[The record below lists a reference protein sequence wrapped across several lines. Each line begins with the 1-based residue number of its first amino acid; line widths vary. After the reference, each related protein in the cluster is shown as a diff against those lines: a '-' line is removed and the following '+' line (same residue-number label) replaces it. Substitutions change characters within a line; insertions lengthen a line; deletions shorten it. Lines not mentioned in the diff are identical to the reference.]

1 MVHTGLAVLL
11 GLAGV
16 LPGLHGVAVVLE
28 DHGAGRGA
36 GRGCQ
41 VGTDGELNSDII
53 VYDES
58 VFIV

>member
-1 MVHTGLAVLL
+1 MVHTGLAVLP

-16 LPGLHGVAVVLE
+16 LPGLQGVAVVLE
-28 DHGAGRGA
+28 DHGA

-41 VGTDGELNSDII
+41 VGTDGELNPDII

>member
-1 MVHTGLAVLL
+1 MVHTGLAVLP

-16 LPGLHGVAVVLE
+16 LLGVAVVLE

-41 VGTDGELNSDII
+41 VGTDGELNPDII